1 MTKDEHPPEMVD
13 AMFLHGLIGRPSPNS
28 PIPATLVTRLKENR
42 LESSVAIPAPE
53 RPWSQPEWERIE
65 AGHLS
70 QDMDDKWHGYVEND
84 RLYLH
89 RSWTGDRL
97 YEAQFQS
104 EGEVQRIIAAVG
116 TTYER
121 RSAMRPETDSL
132 QLEVIIET
140 VFLNV
145 WNKDKIDRLLEY
157 AREEGFLPP
166 R

>member
-1 MTKDEHPPEMVD
+1 
-13 AMFLHGLIGRPSPNS
+13 
-28 PIPATLVTRLKENR
+28 
-42 LESSVAIPAPE
+42 
-53 RPWSQPEWERIE
+53 
-65 AGHLS
+65 
-70 QDMDDKWHGYVEND
+70 MDDKWHGYVEKD

-104 EGEVQRIIAAVG
+104 EGGVQRIIAAVG

-121 RSAMRPETDSL
+121 RPAMRPETDSL

>member
-1 MTKDEHPPEMVD
+1 MTMDEHSPELVD
-13 AMFLHGLIGRPSPNS
+13 AMFLHGLIGNPSPSS
-28 PIPATLVTRLKENR
+28 PISTTLVTRLKEYR
-42 LESSVAIPAPE
+42 LESPISIPAPK
-53 RPWSQPEWERIE
+53 RPWSEPEWERIE
-65 AGHLS
+65 AGHQS
-70 QDMDDKWHGYVEND
+70 QNMNDKWHGYVEKD

-89 RSWTGDRL
+89 RSWTRDRL

-104 EGEVQRIIAAVG
+104 EGRTQRIIAAVG
-116 TTYER
+116 ATHER
-121 RSAMRPETDSL
+121 RPTMRSETDSL

-140 VFLNV
+140 VFLGV